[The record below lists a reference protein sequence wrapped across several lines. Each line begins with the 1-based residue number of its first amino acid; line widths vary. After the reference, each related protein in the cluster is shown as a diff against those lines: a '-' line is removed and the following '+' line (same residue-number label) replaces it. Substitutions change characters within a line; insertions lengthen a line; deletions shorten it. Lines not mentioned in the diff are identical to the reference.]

1 MERQQFKIEI
11 NAPAAKVYN
20 TMLGEETYKK
30 WTAVFMPSSYYEG
43 SWEKGQKILFI
54 AVGKDGKREGMM
66 GVIEENIPDK
76 YVSIKYTGVL
86 DGDKEITEGPQ
97 VGDWIGAYEIYS
109 FEEQDG
115 KTTLIIDV
123 DVLDEYKEYFEKTYP
138 KALEKL
144 KEISE

>member
-76 YVSIKYTGVL
+76 YVSIKYTGIV
-86 DGDKEITEGPQ
+86 DGDKEITEGSL